1 MLKPFVAVAL
11 LLGLASPALAKCQ
24 AGKIETDIN
33 AVRIGDEISVE
44 RALGRLDTLPIG
56 ASEKDPSES
65 DMPTLVLFNKDKSE
79 VAILTKHPGDTPGSF
94 MEIEV
99 RPAADSRLVG
109 KTLQAEHLATERGIR
124 LGVPVA
130 FVMERLGDCFT
141 KTSSKG
147 KTTLEY
153 ALDDADHAYLK
164 RVNMPSYYGRY
175 TFRGGKLVGF
185 AIGSEMP

>member
-1 MLKPFVAVAL
+1 MFKPVVAIAL
-11 LLGLASPALAKCQ
+11 LVGLASPALAKCKP
-24 AGKIETDIN
+24 GKIETDIN
-33 AVRIGDEISVE
+33 AVRLGDDVSVE

-56 ASEKDPSES
+56 VNEKGPSES
-65 DMPTLVLFNKDKSE
+65 DMPTLVLFNRDKSE
-79 VAILTKHPGDTPGSF
+79 LAILTKHPGDTPGSF

-99 RPAADSRLVG
+99 RPAAGSKLAG

-124 LGVPVA
+124 LGAPVA
-130 FVMERLGDCFT
+130 FVTERLGDCFT

-147 KTTLEY
+147 ETTLEY
-153 ALDDADHAYLK
+153 ALDDANHAYLK

-175 TFRGGKLVGF
+175 TFKGGKLVGF